1 MDIIQGFDPCVSGS
15 SPDEIA
21 KYFALLKITN
31 IKIIFVIWHFIEL
44 LH

>member
-21 KYFALLKITN
+21 KKSFEVAN
-31 IKIIFVIWHFIEL
+31 MEIILGIWHFIGL
-44 LH
+44 FYQ

>member
-21 KYFALLKITN
+21 KISNYSK
-31 IKIIFVIWHFIEL
+31 
-44 LH
+44 

>member
-21 KYFALLKITN
+21 KKKLFKVTN
-31 IKIIFVIWHFIEL
+31 IEIILGIWHFIDL
-44 LH
+44 LYQ